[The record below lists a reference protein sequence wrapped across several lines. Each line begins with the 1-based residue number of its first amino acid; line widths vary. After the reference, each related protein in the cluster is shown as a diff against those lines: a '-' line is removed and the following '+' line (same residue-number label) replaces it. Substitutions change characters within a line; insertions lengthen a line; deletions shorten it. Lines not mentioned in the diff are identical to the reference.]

1 MSNYAII
8 LAAGKGTRMKS
19 DLPKVLHKVAGI
31 SMLEHVFRSVDAI
44 QPEKT
49 VTVVGHKAELVEQ
62 VLAGQTDFVT
72 QSEQLGTG
80 HAVMMAE
87 SILEG
92 LTGHTLVIAG
102 DTPLITGESLK
113 NLLDFHINH
122 KNVATILTAEAANPF
137 GYGRIVRNDN
147 AEVLRIVEQKDASDF
162 EKQIKEINTGTYV
175 FDNARLFEALKNINT
190 NNAQGE
196 YYITDVISIFR
207 ENGEKVGA
215 YTLKDFDE
223 SLGVNDR
230 IALATAEGIM
240 HRRINQAHMLNGVS
254 FVNPEG
260 TYIDVDVEIEP
271 EVQIEAN
278 VTLKGKTKIG
288 AGSILTNGTY
298 IVDSIIGEQTVITN
312 SMIEESTVADGVTVG
327 PYAHVRPDSRLAKNV
342 HVGNF
347 VEVKGSSIG
356 ENTKAGHLTYIGN
369 SEVGANVNFGAGT
382 ITVNYDGQ
390 QKFKTVIGN
399 NVFVGSN
406 STIIAPVELGDN
418 SLVGAGS
425 TITKDVPA
433 DAIAIGRG
441 RQINK
446 DEYAKRLPHHPDNK

>member
-1 MSNYAII
+1 MTNYAII

-31 SMLEHVFRSVDAI
+31 SMLEHVFRSVNAI
-44 QPEKT
+44 DPEKT

-62 VLAGQTDFVT
+62 VLAGQTDFVRQT
-72 QSEQLGTG
+72 EQLGTG

-87 SILEG
+87 PVLEN
-92 LTGHTLVIAG
+92 LTGQTLVIAG

-113 NLLDFHINH
+113 NLIDFHINH
-122 KNVATILTAEAANPF
+122 KNVATILTAEADNPF
-137 GYGRIVRNDN
+137 GYGRIVRNQHD
-147 AEVLRIVEQKDASDF
+147 EVLKIVEQKDASDF
-162 EKQIKEINTGTYV
+162 EQQIKEINTGTYV

-196 YYITDVISIFR
+196 YYITDVIGIFR

-230 IALATAEGIM
+230 VALATAESVM
-240 HRRINQAHMLNGVS
+240 RRRINQRHMVNGVS
-254 FVNPEG
+254 FVNPHA
-260 TYIDVDVEIEP
+260 TYIDVDVEIAP
-271 EVQIEAN
+271 EVQVEAN
-278 VTLKGKTKIG
+278 VTLKGQTKIG
-288 AGSILTNGTY
+288 AETILTNGTY
-298 IVDSIIGEQTVITN
+298 IVDSVIGERAVITN
-312 SMIEESTVADGVTVG
+312 SMIEESSVEDGVTVG
-327 PYAHVRPDSRLAKNV
+327 PYAHIRPGSSLAKDV

-390 QKFKTVIGN
+390 KKYKTIIGN

-433 DAIAIGRG
+433 DAIALGRG

-446 DEYAKRLPHHPDNK
+446 EDYAKRLPHHPQNK